1 MARSLDQSCT
11 VIGVVAHLLAG
22 IALSGTGV
30 GSAYFLRT
38 RYDIS
43 QIADERG
50 GAGLLLVAMIGS
62 FVFALTAFAIGA
74 YAAFVCW
81 LMPV

>member
-1 MARSLDQSCT
+1 MDQSCT
-11 VIGVVAHLLAG
+11 TIGVVAPLLAA
-22 IALSGTGV
+22 IALSGTGA

-38 RYDIS
+38 RYDLS

-62 FVFALTAFAIGA
+62 FVFAVTAFAIGA
-74 YAAFVCW
+74 YATFVCW
-81 LMPV
+81 LLPR